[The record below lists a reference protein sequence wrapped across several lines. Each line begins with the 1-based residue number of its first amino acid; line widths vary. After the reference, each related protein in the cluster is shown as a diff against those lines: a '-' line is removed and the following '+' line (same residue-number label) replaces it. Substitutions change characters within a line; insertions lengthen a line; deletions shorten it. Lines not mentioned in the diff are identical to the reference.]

1 MAVYMGNDASVTINS
16 VDLSDHVAQV
26 SFTETSAELES
37 TAMGDSN
44 VTRIGGL
51 KDGSVTV
58 EFHADFAASEV
69 YATINPLLGTTTTVL
84 VVPVSGSVSA
94 TNPSKSVSALVT
106 EVPFVD
112 HAVGDL
118 ATVSVT
124 WPFSG
129 AVTTATA

>member
-51 KDGSVTV
+51 KDGSVTI

-69 YATINPLLGTTTTVL
+69 YATINPLIGTTTTVL

>member
-16 VDLSDHVAQV
+16 VDLSDHIAQI
-26 SFTETSAELES
+26 SFTESAAELDT
-37 TAMGDSN
+37 TAMGDAN

-51 KDGSVTV
+51 KDGSATI
-58 EFHADFAASEV
+58 EFRSDFASSEV
-69 YATINPLLGTTTTVL
+69 YATLNPLLGTTTTVL
-84 VVPVSGSVSA
+84 VVPTTDPVAA
-94 TNPSKSVSALVT
+94 TNPSKSVSCLVT

-118 ATVSVT
+118 ATISVT

-129 AVTTATA
+129 VVTTATS

>member
-16 VDLSDHVAQV
+16 VDLSDHVAQI
-26 SFTETSAELES
+26 SFIETSAELES

-51 KDGSVTV
+51 KDGSVTI

>member
-1 MAVYMGNDASVTINS
+1 MAEYMGNDASVTINS
-16 VDLSDHVAQV
+16 VDLSDHVAQI

-51 KDGSVTV
+51 KDGSVTI

-84 VVPVSGSVSA
+84 VQPVSGSVSA

-106 EVPFVD
+106 DVPFVD

>member
-16 VDLSDHVAQV
+16 VDLSDHIAQI
-26 SFTETSAELES
+26 SFTESAAELDT
-37 TAMGDSN
+37 TAMGDAN

-51 KDGSVTV
+51 KDGSVTI
-58 EFHADFAASEV
+58 EFHSDFASSEV
-69 YATINPLLGTTTTVL
+69 YATLNPLLGTTTTVL
-84 VVPVSGSVSA
+84 VVPTTDPVAA
-94 TNPSKSVSALVT
+94 TNPSKSVCCLVT

-118 ATVSVT
+118 ATISVT

-129 AVTTATA
+129 VVTTATS

>member
-51 KDGSVTV
+51 KDGSVTI

>member
-26 SFTETSAELES
+26 SFTETSAELDS

-51 KDGSVTV
+51 KDGSVTI

-69 YATINPLLGTTTTVL
+69 YATLNPLLGSTTTVL
-84 VVPVSGSVSA
+84 VVPTSGSVSA

-129 AVTTATA
+129 AVTTATV

>member
-16 VDLSDHVAQV
+16 VDLSDHIAQI
-26 SFTETSAELES
+26 SFTESAAELDT
-37 TAMGDSN
+37 TAMGDAN

-51 KDGSVTV
+51 KDGSATI
-58 EFHADFAASEV
+58 EFHSDFASSEV
-69 YATINPLLGTTTTVL
+69 YATLNPLLGTTTTVL
-84 VVPVSGSVSA
+84 VVPTTDPVAA
-94 TNPSKSVSALVT
+94 TNPSKSVSCLVT

-118 ATVSVT
+118 ATISVT

-129 AVTTATA
+129 VVTTATS

>member
-16 VDLSDHVAQV
+16 VDLSDHIAQI
-26 SFTETSAELES
+26 SFTESAAELDT
-37 TAMGDSN
+37 TAMGDAN

-51 KDGSVTV
+51 KDGSATI
-58 EFHADFAASEV
+58 EFHSDFASSEV
-69 YATINPLLGTTTTVL
+69 YATLNPLLVTTTTVL
-84 VVPVSGSVSA
+84 VVPTTDPVAA
-94 TNPSKSVSALVT
+94 TNPSKSVSCLVT

-118 ATVSVT
+118 VTISVT

-129 AVTTATA
+129 VVTTATS

>member
-51 KDGSVTV
+51 KDGSVTI

-84 VVPVSGSVSA
+84 VVPVSGSISA

-106 EVPFVD
+106 DVPFVD

>member
-16 VDLSDHVAQV
+16 VDLSDHVAQI
-26 SFTETSAELES
+26 SFTETSAELDS

-51 KDGSVTV
+51 KDGSATI

-69 YATINPLLGTTTTVL
+69 YATLNPLLGTTTTVL
-84 VVPVSGSVSA
+84 VVPTSGAVSA
-94 TNPSKSVSALVT
+94 TNPSKSVSCLVT

-124 WPFSG
+124 CPFSG
-129 AVTTATA
+129 AVTTATS

>member
-51 KDGSVTV
+51 KDGSVTI

-106 EVPFVD
+106 DVPFVD

>member
-16 VDLSDHVAQV
+16 VDLSDHVAQI
-26 SFTETSAELES
+26 SFIETSAELES

-84 VVPVSGSVSA
+84 VVPTSGAVSA

-106 EVPFVD
+106 DVPFVD

>member
-51 KDGSVTV
+51 KDGSVTI

-84 VVPVSGSVSA
+84 VVPVSGSISA

>member
-16 VDLSDHVAQV
+16 VDLSDHIAQI
-26 SFTETSAELES
+26 SFTESAAELDT
-37 TAMGDSN
+37 TAMGDAN

-51 KDGSVTV
+51 KDGSVTI
-58 EFHADFAASEV
+58 EFHSDFASSEV
-69 YATINPLLGTTTTVL
+69 YATLNPLLGTTTTVL
-84 VVPVSGSVSA
+84 VLPTTDPVAA
-94 TNPSKSVSALVT
+94 TNPSKSVSCLVT

-118 ATVSVT
+118 ATISVT

-129 AVTTATA
+129 VVTTATS